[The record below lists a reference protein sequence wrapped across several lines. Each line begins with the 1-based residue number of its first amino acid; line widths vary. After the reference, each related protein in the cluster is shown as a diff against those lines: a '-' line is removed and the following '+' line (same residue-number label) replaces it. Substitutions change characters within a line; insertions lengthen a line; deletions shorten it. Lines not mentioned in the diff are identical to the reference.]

1 MRKST
6 LQKIV
11 DIVSKDTEKVNLIK
25 RDFYNSIN
33 KIDYDV
39 KTHQV
44 EFYFTVEEIQKE
56 YGETPEFLF
65 QTISQLG
72 FEIGFNRGELI
83 YEDDKKENFKVVLR
97 YEEEYFKEK
106 YSTGSYCEKIFKRN
120 SIYR

>member
-25 RDFYNSIN
+25 KDFYNSIN

-72 FEIGFNRGELI
+72 FEKGFKLQYIDNA
-83 YEDDKKENFKVVLR
+83 
-97 YEEEYFKEK
+97 
-106 YSTGSYCEKIFKRN
+106 
-120 SIYR
+120 